1 MKKYTLVYLLLL
13 AAVFCA
19 SCKQQTKADQPTET
33 PQVAEV
39 KTVAAYTGPTNI
51 TRAVIQDQ
59 KGDIWMAT
67 WEGVFRYDARLP
79 DGQGTFTNMTTG
91 ISDARFF
98 SALEDTKG
106 HLWFG
111 TIGSGV
117 YRYDGVN
124 FTNFTTKDGLPNN
137 EITWIYEDKAGHIW
151 FGVNGGASRYDGT
164 SFRNFLIEGETM
176 VEDTTGKTIPDLTR
190 PPMEVNAI
198 MEDRSGKL
206 WFATR
211 GRTFMYDG
219 KTFTALLH
227 DDQPFTNVRTVIEDS
242 KGQLWFGGNDGMWRY
257 STRLPDGQGNKLTQI
272 SKDFCGYIYE
282 DSRGN
287 IWTSSETGKGWALSR
302 YDAMTLAGLKA
313 TPTVIDPWKGGNPG
327 LVFGILEANDGNIW
341 FGSTDGVYR
350 YDGANLTD
358 FKGKEG
364 QK

>member
-51 TRAVIQDQ
+51 TRTIIQDR
-59 KGDIWMAT
+59 KGDMWMAT
-67 WEGVFRYDARLP
+67 WEGVFRYD
-79 DGQGTFTNMTTG
+79 GTSFTNMTTG
-91 ISDARFF
+91 VSEARFF
-98 SALEDTKG
+98 SALEDKKG

-124 FTNFTTKDGLPNN
+124 FTKFTTKDGLPNN
-137 EITWIYEDKAGHIW
+137 EVTWIYEDTAGHIW
-151 FGVNGGASRYDGT
+151 FGVNGGASRYNGT
-164 SFRNFLIEGETM
+164 SFRNFLIEGDMM
-176 VEDTTGKTIPDLTR
+176 VEDTTGKTIPDFTR

-198 MEDRSGKL
+198 IEDRSGKL

-211 GRTFMYDG
+211 GRTFVYDG
-219 KTFTALLH
+219 KTFLALLH
-227 DDQPFTNVRTVIEDS
+227 EDKPFTNVRTIIEDS
-242 KGQLWFGGNDGMWRY
+242 KGQLWFGGNDGIWRY
-257 STRLPDGQGNKLTQI
+257 SNNKLTQI

-287 IWTSSETGKGWALSR
+287 IWTSSDTGNGWALSR
-302 YDAMTLAGLKA
+302 YDAMALVGLNPS
-313 TPTVIDPWKGGNPG
+313 PTVISPWKDGKGGMT
-327 LVFGILEANDGNIW
+327 FGMVESNDGSIW
-341 FGSTDGVYR
+341 FGTTEGVYR
-350 YDGANLTD
+350 YDGANFTD